1 MAVIEIQSIK
11 KYYGK
16 HVGTEDVSFS
26 VKEGELFGF
35 VGPNGAGKSTTIK
48 VLLGFIFA
56 TGGSAA
62 IGGLDVIKNTKEI
75 KKFTGYVPSDV
86 RLYGNMK
93 ISELLKRNSRFYDSA
108 GHDGEAERL
117 CELLELDTSKR
128 FSELSSGNKKKAAI
142 ICAMAP
148 KPKVLILDEPTN
160 GLDPMIQKKL
170 FAELRHQ
177 TSGGVTVLLSSHN
190 LAEVQEYCDRV
201 AFIKGGKILAVTDLK
216 EVQPQKIITVQ
227 GGDHTTINGLDVM
240 MRDGE
245 RCVFKYGGDS
255 TGLLR
260 LLGRME
266 PEDFTVEN
274 ESIEE
279 QFMSMYGEEAQ
290 P

>member
-1 MAVIEIQSIK
+1 MAVIEVKNLK

-16 HVGTEDVSFS
+16 NLGTEDVSFS

-48 VLLGFIFA
+48 MLLGFIFA

-62 IGGLDVIKNTKEI
+62 IGGLDVVKDTKEI

-86 RLYGNMK
+86 RLYGNLK
-93 ISELLKRNSRFYDSA
+93 ISELLKRNSCFYEPN
-108 GHDGEAERL
+108 GHDVEAGRL

-128 FSELSSGNKKKAAI
+128 FGELSTGNKKKAAI
-142 ICAMAP
+142 ICAMAS

-160 GLDPMIQKKL
+160 GLDPMVQKKL
-170 FAELRHQ
+170 FAELRNQ

-201 AFIKGGKILAVTDLK
+201 AFIKSGKILAVTDLK
-216 EVQPQKIITVQ
+216 ELQPQKIIAVQ
-227 GGDHTTINGLDVM
+227 GGNHAHISGHDVLI
-240 MRDGE
+240 RDGE
-245 RCVFKYGGDS
+245 KCVFRHNGDS
-255 TGLLR
+255 NGLIA
-260 LLGRME
+260 LLERIR
-266 PEDFTVEN
+266 PDDFTVEN